1 MIPRKQMQSKMMM
14 RKKKR
19 RRRKLMLKETMMM
32 LMRRRMNL
40 LLPEVKPE
48 RDVQG
53 KTIKHTLFY
62 SEPGLTLEE
71 AK

>member
-14 RKKKR
+14 RKR
-19 RRRKLMLKETMMM
+19 RRRRLMLKETMMM